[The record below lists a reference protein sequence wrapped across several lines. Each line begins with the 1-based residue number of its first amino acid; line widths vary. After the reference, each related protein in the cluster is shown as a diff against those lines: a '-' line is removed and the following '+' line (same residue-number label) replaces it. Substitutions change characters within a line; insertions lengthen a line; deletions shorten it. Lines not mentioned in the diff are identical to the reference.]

1 MLQCKQSG
9 LWYAFPILYPAAGD
23 NASTNRC
30 EMKADLKKGW
40 LNKLLTAS
48 NVLAR
53 IHGMKNVTSKCITV
67 LGLAYLTVACGYG
80 SPASGGLT
88 GVTVNADG
96 QLTMVA
102 SWCGNAPDGVV
113 VYRRAAGEL
122 LEHADIKAPSMTGGI
137 MSMNLE
143 EMPAGW
149 SLQEG
154 SLNFEDGDVP
164 DRRVF
169 LGNPCEV
176 RRCLLHYSVQTENP
190 AGRGDDSGSLDHTR
204 QRCLPDGGRVCGPG
218 GTSMLNNSAARSCS
232 RRNAPWHGR

>member
-1 MLQCKQSG
+1 MQADRLLVRS
-9 LWYAFPILYPAAGD
+9 PTPYPAAGH
-23 NASTNRC
+23 NAFTNRC
-30 EMKADLKKGW
+30 EIKADLKKGW

-53 IHGMKNVTSKCITV
+53 IQGMKNVTSKCITV
-67 LGLAYLTVACGYG
+67 LGLAYVTVACGYG

-113 VYRRAAGEL
+113 VHRRAAGEL

-154 SLNFEDGDVP
+154 SLDFEDGQTY
-164 DRRVF
+164 
-169 LGNPCEV
+169 LIAA
-176 RRCLLHYSVQTENP
+176 YSLET
-190 AGRGDDSGSLDHTR
+190 HTR
-204 QRCLPDGGRVCGPG
+204 FADAYFTTQSKQKIAQGEVMIPDHSTTPAKDAFLTEGEFVAQAEHQC
-218 GTSMLNNSAARSCS
+218 
-232 RRNAPWHGR
+232 